1 MYLFIFHF
9 PENLVPEFDLCIFL
23 VLSQIPKR
31 HLKHHVFLLNLLY
44 VMLLAL
50 VFGVKIIKQFM
61 ILEENSGNKRNIILV
76 LRKSAR
82 ML

>member
-1 MYLFIFHF
+1 MYISRSISNSKTTFKT
-9 PENLVPEFDLCIFL
+9 
-23 VLSQIPKR
+23 SR
-31 HLKHHVFLLNLLY
+31 FLLNLLY

>member
-1 MYLFIFHF
+1 
-9 PENLVPEFDLCIFL
+9 
-23 VLSQIPKR
+23 
-31 HLKHHVFLLNLLY
+31 
-44 VMLLAL
+44 MLLAL